1 MNRVLNC
8 VVSNLAV
15 LNFAVLNRSVLTALA
30 LTNLV
35 LVAGCTPLKT
45 FDPSPGHITQPAPPT
60 VPSAPPPA
68 PVKAA
73 PTLAPPKLAAP
84 VPTYT
89 VVVNDVPVK
98 DLLFSIA
105 RDTQYNIDLHPGIS
119 GRVSLN
125 AVNEPLL
132 AILDRIARQADL
144 RYETHGKTISVMPDT
159 PYPKTYRV
167 NYVNVSRNTTSSVG
181 VAAQIA
187 STGGSAG
194 QTGSSTSGGN
204 SSSTT
209 VTSTTS
215 DDFWNVLADNLRSM
229 LAGTRAIKQSGE
241 EKAARL
247 QAEKDAR
254 AERVSQTEAA
264 SKAGGGAASLFAA
277 AFGNASTD
285 SKNDV
290 AINPMTGT
298 VSVLGTARQHEVV
311 QQYLDSVSQTSQR
324 QVMIEATIVEVRLKD
339 QFRAGVNWNELVQGM
354 QGWAINTGGAL
365 TNLANTLAPFYSISY
380 TSTPQSNFKA
390 TIDLLESY
398 GNTKVLSSPKLMAL
412 NNQTALLKVVDN
424 LVYFTIEVQQGTVS
438 PTTGIPTTLPV
449 YTTTP
454 NTIPVGIVMSVTPQ
468 IGDNGQVSLIVRPT
482 ISRVVG
488 YKSDPNPALKGLLN
502 NKDITNLVPE
512 IQVREMESLLQV
524 RSGQTVILGGL
535 IQDDT
540 SNARD
545 GLPVLSRPEGFGAL
559 FGQQERINSQSELVI
574 FLRPVVVT
582 DPSLESNELRQ
593 FQRLLPTAASSCT
606 SGCAP

>member
-1 MNRVLNC
+1 MFNLSTLNHT
-8 VVSNLAV
+8 
-15 LNFAVLNRSVLTALA
+15 VLTALT
-30 LTNLV
+30 LSSLV
-35 LVAGCTPLKT
+35 LVSGCVPPQT
-45 FDPSPGHITQPAPPT
+45 FDISPSHISQPAQPAT
-60 VPSAPPPA
+60 PSAPPPA

-73 PTLAPPKLAAP
+73 PALAPPKLGAP

-105 RDTQYNIDLHPGIS
+105 RDTQYNIDLFPGIT

-125 AVNEPLL
+125 AVNEPLPS
-132 AILDRIARQADL
+132 ILDRIARQADL
-144 RYETHGKTISVMPDT
+144 RYETHGKSISVMPDT

-167 NYVNVSRNTTSSVG
+167 NYVNVARNTTSSVG

-187 STGGSAG
+187 STGSAG
-194 QTGSSTSGGN
+194 YAPGQTSSGSSGGSGN

-209 VTSTTS
+209 VSSLTNN
-215 DDFWNVLADNLRSM
+215 DFWNVLADNLRSL

-264 SKAGGGAASLFAA
+264 SKAGGGAATLFTA
-277 AFGNASTD
+277 AFGNAPID

-290 AINPMTGT
+290 AVNPMTGT
-298 VSVLGTARQHEVV
+298 VSVLGTSRQHEVV
-311 QQYLDSVSQTSQR
+311 QQYLDSVTQTSQR

-339 QFRAGVNWNELVQGM
+339 QYRAGVNWTEVLKEAT
-354 QGWAINTGGAL
+354 GWAVNTGGIA
-365 TNLANTLAPFYSISY
+365 TNLANTLKPFYSISY
-380 TSTPQSNFKA
+380 QNNNTSHDLTA

-424 LVYFTIEVQQGTVS
+424 LVYFTIEVQQGTLSSTGS
-438 PTTGIPTTLPV
+438 PLTLPT
-449 YTTTP
+449 YTTTA
-454 NTIPVGIVMSVTPQ
+454 NTVPVGVVMSVTPQ

-482 ISRVVG
+482 ISRVVSF
-488 YKSDPNPALKGLLN
+488 KEDPNPALKQLN
-502 NKDITNLVPE
+502 NNITNLVPE

-535 IQDDT
+535 IQDDR

-559 FGQQERINSQSELVI
+559 FGQHEHVNSQSELVI
-574 FLRPVVVT
+574 FLRPVVVSN
-582 DPSLESNELRQ
+582 PSLETSELRQ
-593 FQRLLPTAASSCT
+593 FQHLLPSARSAQ
-606 SGCAP
+606 

>member
-1 MNRVLNC
+1 MTD
-8 VVSNLAV
+8 
-15 LNFAVLNRSVLTALA
+15 FVLNRAVFNLPALNHTGLTALA
-30 LTNLV
+30 LCSL
-35 LVAGCTPLKT
+35 LLASACTPLPAYG
-45 FDPSPGHITQPAPPT
+45 PSPYHIQQPSQSTAS
-60 VPSAPPPA
+60 SAPPPE

-73 PTLAPPKLAAP
+73 PTLPPPKLSAP

-105 RDTQYNIDLHPGIS
+105 RDTQYNIDLFPGIS
-119 GRVSLN
+119 GRVTLN
-125 AVNEPLL
+125 AVNEPLPS
-132 AILDRIARQADL
+132 ILDRIARQADL

-181 VAAQIA
+181 VAAQI
-187 STGGSAG
+187 SSTGSTTGQTGGSTSG
-194 QTGSSTSGGN
+194 STSGGGN

-209 VTSTTS
+209 VSSLTNN
-215 DDFWNVLADNLRSM
+215 DFWNVLADNLRSL

-254 AERVSQTEAA
+254 AERVTQTEAA
-264 SKAGGGAASLFAA
+264 SKAGGGAATLFTA
-277 AFGNASTD
+277 AFGNMPTD

-290 AINPMTGT
+290 AVNPMTGT

-324 QVMIEATIVEVRLKD
+324 QVMIEATIVEVQLKD
-339 QFRAGVNWNELVQGM
+339 QFRAGVNWNELAQGM
-354 QGWAINTGGAL
+354 TGWSINTGGAL
-365 TNLANTLAPFYSISY
+365 TNLANTLRPFYSISY

-424 LVYFTIEVQQGTVS
+424 LVYFSIEVQQGTLNQ
-438 PTTGIPTTLPV
+438 TGGLLTLPT

-468 IGDNGQVSLIVRPT
+468 IGDNGLVSLTVRPT

-488 YKSDPNPALKGLLN
+488 YKEDPNPALKQFN
-502 NKDITNLVPE
+502 NNIQNLVPE
-512 IQVREMESLLQV
+512 IQVREMESLLQI

-535 IQDDT
+535 IQDNT

-545 GLPVLSRPEGFGAL
+545 GLPVLSRPDGFGAL
-559 FGQQERINSQSELVI
+559 FGQQERKNSQSELVI
-574 FLRPVVVT
+574 FLRPVVVSE
-582 DPSLESNELRQ
+582 PSLETSELRQ
-593 FQRLLPTAASSCT
+593 FQNLLPSARSTQ
-606 SGCAP
+606 

>member
-1 MNRVLNC
+1 MTD
-8 VVSNLAV
+8 
-15 LNFAVLNRSVLTALA
+15 FVLNRAVIKLPALSYTGSTALA
-30 LTNLV
+30 LCGLLV
-35 LVAGCTPLKT
+35 TSACAPLPAYG
-45 FDPSPGHITQPAPPT
+45 PSPYHIQQPPQSTAAST
-60 VPSAPPPA
+60 PPPA

-73 PTLAPPKLAAP
+73 PTLTPPKLSAP

-105 RDTQYNIDLHPGIS
+105 RDTQYNIDLFPGIS
-119 GRVSLN
+119 GRVTLN
-125 AVNEPLL
+125 AVNEPLPS
-132 AILDRIARQADL
+132 ILDRIARQADL

-187 STGGSAG
+187 STGGSTG
-194 QTGSSTSGGN
+194 QTGSSSTSSGN

-209 VTSTTS
+209 VSSQTNN
-215 DDFWNVLADNLRSM
+215 DFWNVLADNLRSL

-264 SKAGGGAASLFAA
+264 SKAGGGAATLFTA
-277 AFGNASTD
+277 AFGNLPTD

-290 AINPMTGT
+290 AVNPMTGT
-298 VSVLGTARQHEVV
+298 VSILGTARQHEVV

-324 QVMIEATIVEVRLKD
+324 QVMIEATIVEVQLKD
-339 QFRAGVNWNELVQGM
+339 QFRAGVNWNELAQGM
-354 QGWAINTGGAL
+354 TGWSINTGGAL
-365 TNLANTLAPFYSISY
+365 TNLANTLRPFYSISY

-424 LVYFTIEVQQGTVS
+424 LVYFSIEVQQGTLNQ
-438 PTTGIPTTLPV
+438 TGGLLTLPT

-468 IGDNGQVSLIVRPT
+468 IGENGLVSLTVRPT

-488 YKSDPNPALKGLLN
+488 FKEDPNPALKQFN
-502 NKDITNLVPE
+502 NNIQNLVPE

-535 IQDDT
+535 IQDNT

-545 GLPVLSRPEGFGAL
+545 GLPVLSRPDGFGAL
-559 FGQQERINSQSELVI
+559 FGQQERKNSQSELVI
-574 FLRPVVVT
+574 FLRPVVVS
-582 DPSLESNELRQ
+582 DPSLESSELSQ
-593 FQRLLPTAASSCT
+593 FQHLLPSARSAQ
-606 SGCAP
+606 

>member
-1 MNRVLNC
+1 
-8 VVSNLAV
+8 
-15 LNFAVLNRSVLTALA
+15 VLNRAAFVHPALVRAVSTALMFGSLA
-30 LTNLV
+30 LA
-35 LVAGCTPLKT
+35 AGCAPLPT
-45 FDPSPGHITQPAPPT
+45 FGPSPYHIQQPPQPAA
-60 VPSAPPPA
+60 PSVAPPA

-73 PTLAPPKLAAP
+73 PTLAPPKLSAP

-98 DLLFSIA
+98 ELLFSIA
-105 RDTQYNIDLHPGIS
+105 RDTQYNIDLFPGIS
-119 GRVSLN
+119 GNVTLN
-125 AVNEPLL
+125 AVKEPLPS
-132 AILDRIARQADL
+132 ILDRIARQADL

-167 NYVNVSRNTTSSVG
+167 NYVNVARNTTSSVG

-187 STGGSAG
+187 STGGGAG
-194 QTGSSTSGGN
+194 QTGSTGGN

-209 VTSTTS
+209 VSSQTNN
-215 DDFWNVLADNLRSM
+215 DFWAVLADNLRSL
-229 LAGTRAIKQSGE
+229 LAGTRAIKQSSE

-247 QAEKDAR
+247 QAEKEAR

-264 SKAGGGAASLFAA
+264 SKAGGGAATLFTA
-277 AFGNASTD
+277 AFGNQPGE

-290 AINPMTGT
+290 AVNPVTGT

-339 QFRAGVNWNELVQGM
+339 QYHAGVNWNELVQGM
-354 QGWAINTGGAL
+354 TGWSVNTGGAL
-365 TNLANTLAPFYSISY
+365 TNLAGTLLPFYSISY
-380 TSTPQSNFKA
+380 TSTAESNFKA

-398 GNTKVLSSPKLMAL
+398 GSTKVLSSPKLMAL

-424 LVYFTIEVQQGTVS
+424 LVYFTIDVQQGTIS
-438 PTTGIPTTLPV
+438 PTTGLPTTLPV
-449 YTTTP
+449 FTTTP

-468 IGDNGQVSLIVRPT
+468 VGDNGLVSLTVRPT

-488 YKSDPNPALKGLLN
+488 FKEDPNPALKQFN
-502 NKDITNLVPE
+502 NNIQNLVPE

-540 SNARD
+540 NNARD
-545 GLPVLSRPEGFGAL
+545 GLPVLSRPEGIGAL
-559 FGQQERINSQSELVI
+559 FGQHERMNSQSELVI

-582 DPSLESNELRQ
+582 NASMESAELRQ
-593 FQRLLPTAASSCT
+593 LDQLLPSVRSAQ
-606 SGCAP
+606 

>member
-1 MNRVLNC
+1 MTDFVLNC
-8 VVSNLAV
+8 AV
-15 LNFAVLNRSVLTALA
+15 FKLPALNHTGLTALA
-30 LTNLV
+30 LPSL
-35 LVAGCTPLKT
+35 LLASACTPLPPA
-45 FDPSPGHITQPAPPT
+45 FDPSPSHIQQPPQPAAS
-60 VPSAPPPA
+60 SAPPPA

-73 PTLAPPKLAAP
+73 PTLAPPKLSAP

-105 RDTQYNIDLHPGIS
+105 RDTQYNIDLFPGIS
-119 GRVSLN
+119 GRVTLN
-125 AVNEPLL
+125 AVNEPLPS
-132 AILDRIARQADL
+132 ILDRIARQADL

-181 VAAQIA
+181 VAAQIS
-187 STGGSAG
+187 STGSSTG
-194 QTGSSTSGGN
+194 QTGGSSTSGGN

-209 VTSTTS
+209 VSSQTNN
-215 DDFWNVLADNLRSM
+215 DFWTVLADNLRSL

-264 SKAGGGAASLFAA
+264 SKAGGGAATLFTA
-277 AFGNASTD
+277 AFGNLPSD

-324 QVMIEATIVEVRLKD
+324 QVMIEATIVEVQLKD

-354 QGWAINTGGAL
+354 TGWAINTGGAL
-365 TNLANTLAPFYSISY
+365 TNLANTLQPFYSISY

-424 LVYFTIEVQQGTVS
+424 LVYFTIEVQQGTLS
-438 PTTGIPTTLPV
+438 STGSQLTLPT

-468 IGDNGQVSLIVRPT
+468 IGDNGQVSLTVRPT

-488 YKSDPNPALKGLLN
+488 YKEDPNPALKQDN
-502 NKDITNLVPE
+502 NNIHNLVPE

-535 IQDDT
+535 IQDNT

-545 GLPVLSRPEGFGAL
+545 GLPVLSRPEGWGAL
-559 FGQQERINSQSELVI
+559 FGQQERKNSQSELVI
-574 FLRPVVVT
+574 FLRPVVVS
-582 DPSLESNELRQ
+582 DPSLETSELRQ
-593 FQRLLPTAASSCT
+593 FQRLLPNARSVQ
-606 SGCAP
+606 

>member
-1 MNRVLNC
+1 MTL
-8 VVSNLAV
+8 
-15 LNFAVLNRSVLTALA
+15 VLNRAVFDHPLLDHTVLTALMLSCLA
-30 LTNLV
+30 LA
-35 LVAGCTPLKT
+35 AGCAPLPA
-45 FDPSPGHITQPAPPT
+45 FGPSPYHIQQPPQPATPN
-60 VPSAPPPA
+60 VPPPA

-73 PTLAPPKLAAP
+73 PTLAPPKLSAP

-105 RDTQYNIDLHPGIS
+105 RDTQYNIDLFPGIS
-119 GRVSLN
+119 GNVTLN
-125 AVNEPLL
+125 AVKEPLPS
-132 AILDRIARQADL
+132 ILDRIARQADL

-167 NYVNVSRNTTSSVG
+167 NYVNVARNTTSSVG

-187 STGGSAG
+187 STGSAAG
-194 QTGSSTSGGN
+194 QTSSNSGN

-209 VTSTTS
+209 VSSLTNN
-215 DDFWNVLADNLRSM
+215 DFWAVLADNLRSL

-247 QAEKDAR
+247 QAEKEAR

-264 SKAGGGAASLFAA
+264 SKAGGGAATLFTA
-277 AFGNASTD
+277 AFGNMPTE

-290 AINPMTGT
+290 AVNPMTGT

-354 QGWAINTGGAL
+354 TGWAVNTGGAL
-365 TNLANTLAPFYSISY
+365 TNLAGTLQPFYSISY
-380 TSTPQSNFKA
+380 TSTAESNFKA

-424 LVYFTIEVQQGTVS
+424 LVYFSIEVQQGTVS
-438 PTTGIPTTLPV
+438 PTTGVPTTLPV

-468 IGDNGQVSLIVRPT
+468 VGDNGLVSLTVRPT

-488 YKSDPNPALKGLLN
+488 YKEDPNPALKQFN
-502 NKDITNLVPE
+502 NNIQNLVPE

-540 SNARD
+540 NNARD
-545 GLPVLSRPEGFGAL
+545 GMPVLSRPEGIGAL
-559 FGQQERINSQSELVI
+559 FGQHERMNTQSELVI

-582 DPSLESNELRQ
+582 NASLESAELRQ
-593 FQRLLPTAASSCT
+593 FQQLLPSARSEQ
-606 SGCAP
+606 

>member
-1 MNRVLNC
+1 M
-8 VVSNLAV
+8 
-15 LNFAVLNRSVLTALA
+15 LNRAVFDRPVLDHTVLTALMLGCLA
-30 LTNLV
+30 LA
-35 LVAGCTPLKT
+35 AGCAPLPA
-45 FDPSPGHITQPAPPT
+45 FGPSPYHIQQPPQPATPN
-60 VPSAPPPA
+60 VPPPA

-73 PTLAPPKLAAP
+73 PTLAPPKLSAP

-105 RDTQYNIDLHPGIS
+105 RDTQYNIDLFPGIS
-119 GRVSLN
+119 GNVTLN
-125 AVNEPLL
+125 AVKEPLPS
-132 AILDRIARQADL
+132 ILDRIARQADL

-167 NYVNVSRNTTSSVG
+167 NYVNVARNTTSSVG

-187 STGGSAG
+187 STGGAAG
-194 QTGSSTSGGN
+194 QAGSNSGN

-209 VTSTTS
+209 VSSLTNN
-215 DDFWNVLADNLRSM
+215 DFWAVLADNLRSL

-247 QAEKDAR
+247 QAEKEAR

-264 SKAGGGAASLFAA
+264 SKAGGGAATLFTA
-277 AFGNASTD
+277 AFGNMPTE

-290 AINPMTGT
+290 AVNPMTGT

-354 QGWAINTGGAL
+354 TGWAVNTGGAL
-365 TNLANTLAPFYSISY
+365 TNLAGTLQPFYSISY
-380 TSTPQSNFKA
+380 TSTAESNFKA

-424 LVYFTIEVQQGTVS
+424 LVYFSIEVQQGTVS
-438 PTTGIPTTLPV
+438 PTTGVPTTLPV

-468 IGDNGQVSLIVRPT
+468 VGDNGLVSLTVRPT

-488 YKSDPNPALKGLLN
+488 YKEDPNPALKQFN
-502 NKDITNLVPE
+502 NNIQNLVPE

-540 SNARD
+540 NNARD
-545 GLPVLSRPEGFGAL
+545 GMPVLSRPEGIGAL
-559 FGQQERINSQSELVI
+559 FGQHERMNSQSELVI

-582 DPSLESNELRQ
+582 NASLESAELRQ
-593 FQRLLPTAASSCT
+593 FQQLLPSARSEQ
-606 SGCAP
+606 

>member
-1 MNRVLNC
+1 MTDFVLKR
-8 VVSNLAV
+8 AV
-15 LNFAVLNRSVLTALA
+15 FELPALRHTGPTALA
-30 LTNLV
+30 ALCSL
-35 LVAGCTPLKT
+35 LLASACTPLPAYG
-45 FDPSPGHITQPAPPT
+45 PSPYHIQQPAP
-60 VPSAPPPA
+60 SATASSPPPA

-73 PTLAPPKLAAP
+73 PTLAPPKLSAP

-105 RDTQYNIDLHPGIS
+105 RDTQYNIDLFPGIS
-119 GRVSLN
+119 GRVTLN
-125 AVNEPLL
+125 AVNEPLPS
-132 AILDRIARQADL
+132 ILDRIASQADL

-167 NYVNVSRNTTSSVG
+167 NYVNVARNTTSSVG

-187 STGGSAG
+187 STGGSTGQSGSAG
-194 QTGSSTSGGN
+194 TTSGN

-209 VTSTTS
+209 VSSQTTN
-215 DDFWNVLADNLRSM
+215 DFWSVLAENLRSL

-264 SKAGGGAASLFAA
+264 SKAGGGSATLFTA
-277 AFGNASTD
+277 AFGNQPAD

-290 AINPMTGT
+290 AVNPMTGT

-311 QQYLDSVSQTSQR
+311 QQYLDSVTQTSQR
-324 QVMIEATIVEVRLKD
+324 QVMIEATIVEVQLKD
-339 QFRAGVNWNELVQGM
+339 QFRAGVNWNELASGM
-354 QGWAINTGGAL
+354 TGWAINTGGAL
-365 TNLANTLAPFYSISY
+365 TNFANTLQPFYSISY

-390 TIDLLESY
+390 TIDLLESF

-424 LVYFTIEVQQGTVS
+424 LVYFSIEVQQGTLSSTGS
-438 PTTGIPTTLPV
+438 PLTLPT

-468 IGDNGQVSLIVRPT
+468 IGENGMVSLTVRPT

-488 YKSDPNPALKGLLN
+488 FKEDPNPALKQLN
-502 NKDITNLVPE
+502 NNIQNLVPE

-535 IQDDT
+535 IQDNT
-540 SNARD
+540 SSNRD
-545 GLPVLSRPEGFGAL
+545 GLPVLSRPEGWGAL
-559 FGQQERINSQSELVI
+559 FGQHERKNSQSELVI

-582 DPSLESNELRQ
+582 DPSLETSELRQ
-593 FQRLLPTAASSCT
+593 FQHLLPDARSVQ
-606 SGCAP
+606 

>member
-1 MNRVLNC
+1 MT
-8 VVSNLAV
+8 
-15 LNFAVLNRSVLTALA
+15 NFVLNRAVFDHPVLNHTVLTALSFCGLA
-30 LTNLV
+30 L
-35 LVAGCTPLKT
+35 AGGCTPLQT
-45 FDPSPGHITQPAPPT
+45 FDTSPHHINQPTQSAA
-60 VPSAPPPA
+60 PSAPPPA

-73 PTLAPPKLAAP
+73 PTLAPPKLGAP

-98 DLLFSIA
+98 ELLFSIA
-105 RDTQYNIDLHPGIS
+105 RDTQYNIDLFPGIS
-119 GRVSLN
+119 GRVTLN
-125 AVNEPLL
+125 AVNEPLPSS
-132 AILDRIARQADL
+132 LDRIARQADL
-144 RYETHGKTISVMPDT
+144 RYETNGKTISVMPDT

-187 STGGSAG
+187 STGGSTG
-194 QTGSSTSGGN
+194 QVGGSSGSSSSGN

-209 VTSTTS
+209 VSSQTNN
-215 DDFWNVLADNLRSM
+215 DFWNVLADNLRSL

-247 QAEKDAR
+247 QAEKEAR

-264 SKAGGGAASLFAA
+264 SHAGGGAATLFAA
-277 AFGNASTD
+277 AFGNVSAD

-290 AINPMTGT
+290 TVNPMTGT

-311 QQYLDSVSQTSQR
+311 QQYLDSVAQTSQR

-339 QFRAGVNWNELVQGM
+339 QFRAGVNWTEVLKDAT
-354 QGWAINTGGAL
+354 GWAINTGGVA
-365 TNLANTLAPFYSISY
+365 TNLANTLKPFYSISY
-380 TSTPQSNFKA
+380 QNNNASHNLTA

-398 GNTKVLSSPKLMAL
+398 GSTKVLSSPKLMAL

-424 LVYFTIEVQQGTVS
+424 LVYFTIEVQQGTLS
-438 PTTGIPTTLPV
+438 ATTGLPTTLPV

-454 NTIPVGIVMSVTPQ
+454 NTIPVGVVMSVTPQ
-468 IGDNGQVSLIVRPT
+468 IGDNGQVSLTVRPT

-488 YKSDPNPALKGLLN
+488 YKEDPNPALKQGTN
-502 NKDITNLVPE
+502 NIQNLVPE

-535 IQDDT
+535 IQDDR

-545 GLPVLSRPEGFGAL
+545 GLPVLSRPEGIGAL
-559 FGQQERINSQSELVI
+559 FGQQERTNSQSELVI
-574 FLRPVVVT
+574 FLRPVVVS
-582 DPSLESNELRQ
+582 DPSLESSELSQ
-593 FQRLLPTAASSCT
+593 FQHLLPSARSVQ
-606 SGCAP
+606 

>member
-1 MNRVLNC
+1 MTL
-8 VVSNLAV
+8 
-15 LNFAVLNRSVLTALA
+15 VLNRAVFDHPLLDHTVLTALMLSCLA
-30 LTNLV
+30 LA
-35 LVAGCTPLKT
+35 AGCAPLPA
-45 FDPSPGHITQPAPPT
+45 FGPSPYHIQQPPQPATPN
-60 VPSAPPPA
+60 VPPPA

-73 PTLAPPKLAAP
+73 PTLAPPKLSAP

-105 RDTQYNIDLHPGIS
+105 RDTQYNIDLFPGIS
-119 GRVSLN
+119 GNVTLN
-125 AVNEPLL
+125 AVKEPLPS
-132 AILDRIARQADL
+132 ILDRIARQADL

-167 NYVNVSRNTTSSVG
+167 NYVNVARNTTSSVG

-187 STGGSAG
+187 STGSAAG
-194 QTGSSTSGGN
+194 QTSSNSGN

-209 VTSTTS
+209 VSSLTNN
-215 DDFWNVLADNLRSM
+215 DFWAVLADNLRSL

-247 QAEKDAR
+247 QAEKEAR

-264 SKAGGGAASLFAA
+264 SKAGGGAATLFTA
-277 AFGNASTD
+277 AFGNMPTE

-290 AINPMTGT
+290 AVNPMTGT

-324 QVMIEATIVEVRLKD
+324 QVMIEATIVEGRLKD

-354 QGWAINTGGAL
+354 TGWAVNTGGAL
-365 TNLANTLAPFYSISY
+365 TNLAGTLQPFYSISY
-380 TSTPQSNFKA
+380 TSTAESNFKA

-424 LVYFTIEVQQGTVS
+424 LVYFSIEVQQGTVS
-438 PTTGIPTTLPV
+438 PTTGVPTTLPV

-468 IGDNGQVSLIVRPT
+468 VGDNGLVSLTVRPT

-488 YKSDPNPALKGLLN
+488 YKEDPNPALKQFN
-502 NKDITNLVPE
+502 NNIQNLVPE

-540 SNARD
+540 NNARD
-545 GLPVLSRPEGFGAL
+545 GMPVLSRPEGIGAL
-559 FGQQERINSQSELVI
+559 FGQHERMNTQSELVI

-582 DPSLESNELRQ
+582 NASLESAELRQ
-593 FQRLLPTAASSCT
+593 FQQLLPSARSEQ
-606 SGCAP
+606 

>member
-1 MNRVLNC
+1 MIRVLNC
-8 VVSNLAV
+8 AV
-15 LNFAVLNRSVLTALA
+15 FVHPALNRTVWTVQMLGGLALA
-30 LTNLV
+30 G
-35 LVAGCTPLKT
+35 GCAPLPA
-45 FDPSPGHITQPAPPT
+45 FGPSPYHIQQPAQA
-60 VPSAPPPA
+60 APATANAQPPA

-73 PTLAPPKLAAP
+73 PTLAPPRLSAP

-89 VVVNDVPVK
+89 VVVNNVPVK

-105 RDTQYNIDLHPGIS
+105 RDTQYNIDLFPGIS
-119 GRVSLN
+119 GNVTLN
-125 AVNEPLL
+125 AVNEPLPS
-132 AILDRIARQADL
+132 ILDRIARQADL

-167 NYVNVSRNTTSSVG
+167 NYVNVARNTTSSVG

-187 STGGSAG
+187 STGGAAG
-194 QTGSSTSGGN
+194 QTSNISGN
-204 SSSTT
+204 SSLTT
-209 VTSTTS
+209 VTSLTNN
-215 DDFWNVLADNLRSM
+215 DFWAVLADNLRSL

-247 QAEKDAR
+247 QAEKEAR
-254 AERVSQTEAA
+254 AERVSQIEAA
-264 SKAGGGAASLFAA
+264 SKAGGGAATLFTA
-277 AFGNASTD
+277 AFGNLPSE

-290 AINPMTGT
+290 AVNPMTGT

-354 QGWAINTGGAL
+354 TGWAVNTGGAL
-365 TNLANTLAPFYSISY
+365 TNLAGTLQPFYSISY
-380 TSTPQSNFKA
+380 TSSTESNFKA

-424 LVYFTIEVQQGTVS
+424 LVYFTIDVQQGTVS
-438 PTTGIPTTLPV
+438 PTTGLPTTLPV
-449 YTTTP
+449 FTTTP

-468 IGDNGQVSLIVRPT
+468 VGDNGLVSLTVRPT

-488 YKSDPNPALKGLLN
+488 FKEDPNPALKQFN
-502 NKDITNLVPE
+502 NNIQNLVPE

-540 SNARD
+540 NNARD
-545 GLPVLSRPEGFGAL
+545 GMPVLSRPEGIGAL
-559 FGQQERINSQSELVI
+559 FGQHERKNSQSELVI

-582 DPSLESNELRQ
+582 NASLESAELSR
-593 FQRLLPTAASSCT
+593 FQPLLPSARSEQ
-606 SGCAP
+606 

>member
-1 MNRVLNC
+1 MKL
-8 VVSNLAV
+8 
-15 LNFAVLNRSVLTALA
+15 VLNRAVFDHPVLNHAVLTALA
-30 LTNLV
+30 LSGLA
-35 LVAGCTPLKT
+35 LASGCTPLQT
-45 FDPSPGHITQPAPPT
+45 FDTSPNHIQQPVQTAA
-60 VPSAPPPA
+60 SIAPPPA

-73 PTLAPPKLAAP
+73 PTLTPPRLSAP

-105 RDTQYNIDLHPGIS
+105 RDTQYNIDLFPGIT

-125 AVNEPLL
+125 AVNEPLPS
-132 AILDRIARQADL
+132 ILDRIARQADL
-144 RYETHGKTISVMPDT
+144 RYETNGKTISVMPDT

-187 STGGSAG
+187 STGSSIGKA
-194 QTGSSTSGGN
+194 GSSGSGNSSVGSGN

-209 VTSTTS
+209 VSSLTNN
-215 DDFWNVLADNLRSM
+215 DFWSVLADNLRSL

-247 QAEKDAR
+247 QAEKEAR

-264 SKAGGGAASLFAA
+264 SHAGGGAATLFAA
-277 AFGNASTD
+277 AFGNVSAD

-290 AINPMTGT
+290 TVNPMTGT

-311 QQYLDSVSQTSQR
+311 QQYLDSVTQTSQR

-339 QFRAGVNWNELVQGM
+339 QFRAGVNWTEVLKDAT
-354 QGWAINTGGAL
+354 GWAINTGGVA
-365 TNLANTLAPFYSISY
+365 TNLANTLKPFYSISY
-380 TSTPQSNFKA
+380 QNNNASHNLTA

-398 GNTKVLSSPKLMAL
+398 GSTKVLSSPKLMAL

-424 LVYFTIEVQQGTVS
+424 LVYFTIDVQQGTLS
-438 PTTGIPTTLPV
+438 ATTGLPTTLPV

-454 NTIPVGIVMSVTPQ
+454 NTVPVGVVMSVTPQ
-468 IGDNGQVSLIVRPT
+468 IGDNGQVSLTVRPT

-488 YKSDPNPALKGLLN
+488 YKEDPNPALKQGTN
-502 NKDITNLVPE
+502 NIQNLVPE

-535 IQDDT
+535 IQDDR

-545 GLPVLSRPEGFGAL
+545 GLPVLSRPEGIGAL
-559 FGQQERINSQSELVI
+559 FGQQERTNSQSELVI
-574 FLRPVVVT
+574 FLRPVVVS
-582 DPSLESNELRQ
+582 DPSLESSELSQ
-593 FQRLLPTAASSCT
+593 YQHLLPGARSVQ
-606 SGCAP
+606 

>member
-1 MNRVLNC
+1 MTD
-8 VVSNLAV
+8 
-15 LNFAVLNRSVLTALA
+15 FVLNRAVFELPALRHTGPTSLA
-30 LTNLV
+30 LCSL
-35 LVAGCTPLKT
+35 LLASACAPLPT
-45 FDPSPGHITQPAPPT
+45 YGPSPYHIQQPAP
-60 VPSAPPPA
+60 SAAASSPPPA

-73 PTLAPPKLAAP
+73 PTLAPPKLSAP

-105 RDTQYNIDLHPGIS
+105 RDTQYNIDLFPGIS
-119 GRVSLN
+119 GRVTLN
-125 AVNEPLL
+125 AVNEPLPS
-132 AILDRIARQADL
+132 ILDRIARQADL

-167 NYVNVSRNTTSSVG
+167 NYVNVARNTTSSVG
-181 VAAQIA
+181 VAAQIS
-187 STGGSAG
+187 STGGGTGQSGSNAG
-194 QTGSSTSGGN
+194 SLSGN

-209 VTSTTS
+209 VSSQTTN
-215 DDFWNVLADNLRSM
+215 DFWNVLAENLRSL

-264 SKAGGGAASLFAA
+264 SKAGGGAATLFTA
-277 AFGNASTD
+277 AFGNQPID

-311 QQYLDSVSQTSQR
+311 QQYLDSVTQTSQR
-324 QVMIEATIVEVRLKD
+324 QVMIEATIVEVQLKD
-339 QFRAGVNWNELVQGM
+339 QFRAGVNWNELASGM
-354 QGWAINTGGAL
+354 TGWAVNTGGAL
-365 TNLANTLAPFYSISY
+365 TNFANTLQPFYSISY

-424 LVYFTIEVQQGTVS
+424 LVYFSIEVQQGTLSSTGS
-438 PTTGIPTTLPV
+438 PLTLPT

-468 IGDNGQVSLIVRPT
+468 VGENGMVSLTVRPT

-488 YKSDPNPALKGLLN
+488 FKEDPNPALKQLN
-502 NKDITNLVPE
+502 NNIQNLVPE

-535 IQDDT
+535 IQDNT
-540 SNARD
+540 SSNRD
-545 GLPVLSRPEGFGAL
+545 GLPVLSRPDGFGAL
-559 FGQQERINSQSELVI
+559 FGQQERKNSQSELVI

-582 DPSLESNELRQ
+582 DPSLETSELRQ
-593 FQRLLPTAASSCT
+593 FQNLLPDARSVQ
-606 SGCAP
+606 

>member
-1 MNRVLNC
+1 MKSGQFR
-8 VVSNLAV
+8 
-15 LNFAVLNRSVLTALA
+15 FAGLTGR
-30 LTNLV
+30 LV
-35 LVAGCTPLKT
+35 LLTGLGLAGGCVSPNSFET
-45 FDPSPGHITQPAPPT
+45 SPGHIQQTPAPAMPET
-60 VPSAPPPA
+60 LPA

-73 PTLAPPKLAAP
+73 PALSPPRLAPPA
-84 VPTYT
+84 PTYT

-105 RDTQYNIDLHPGIS
+105 RDTQYNIDLHPGIT

-132 AILDRIARQADL
+132 SILDRIARQADL

-167 NYVNVSRNTTSSVG
+167 NYVNVARNTTSSVG

-187 STGGSAG
+187 STGGGAG
-194 QTGSSTSGGN
+194 QTGNTGVVSGN
-204 SSSTT
+204 SSATT
-209 VTSTTS
+209 VSSLTNN
-215 DDFWNVLADNLRSM
+215 DFWNVLADNLRSL
-229 LAGTRAIKQSGE
+229 LAGTRAVKQSGD

-264 SKAGGGAASLFAA
+264 SKAGGGAATLFTA
-277 AFGNASTD
+277 AFGNMPTD

-290 AINPMTGT
+290 AVNPMTGT

-324 QVMIEATIVEVRLKD
+324 QVMIEATIVEVQLKD
-339 QFRAGVNWNELVQGM
+339 QFRAGVNWNELAQGM
-354 QGWAINTGGAL
+354 TGWTINTGGVL
-365 TNLANTLAPFYSISY
+365 TNLANTLRPFYSISY

-424 LVYFTIEVQQGTVS
+424 LVYFSIEVQQGTLNQ
-438 PTTGIPTTLPV
+438 TGGLLTLPT

-468 IGDNGQVSLIVRPT
+468 IGENGLVSLTVRPT

-488 YKSDPNPALKGLLN
+488 FKEDPNPALKQGTN
-502 NKDITNLVPE
+502 NIQNLVPE

-535 IQDDT
+535 IQDDR

-559 FGQQERINSQSELVI
+559 FGQQERKNSQSELVI
-574 FLRPVVVT
+574 FLRPVVVS
-582 DPSLESNELRQ
+582 DPSLETSELSQ
-593 FQRLLPTAASSCT
+593 FQHLLPDVRSVQ
-606 SGCAP
+606 

>member
-1 MNRVLNC
+1 MTD
-8 VVSNLAV
+8 
-15 LNFAVLNRSVLTALA
+15 FVLNRTVLNHTVSTALA
-30 LTNLV
+30 LSSLV
-35 LVAGCTPLKT
+35 LVSGCVPPQT
-45 FDPSPGHITQPAPPT
+45 FDISPNHISQPAQPAIPG
-60 VPSAPPPA
+60 AAPPA

-73 PTLAPPKLAAP
+73 PALAPPKLSAP

-105 RDTQYNIDLHPGIS
+105 RDTQYNIDLFPGIT

-125 AVNEPLL
+125 AVNEPLPS
-132 AILDRIARQADL
+132 ILDRIARQADL

-167 NYVNVSRNTTSSVG
+167 NYVNVARNTTSSVG

-187 STGGSAG
+187 STGSASG
-194 QTGSSTSGGN
+194 QTGGSGQSGSNGGN

-209 VTSTTS
+209 VSSQTNN
-215 DDFWNVLADNLRSM
+215 DFWAVLADNLRSL

-247 QAEKDAR
+247 QAEKEAR

-264 SKAGGGAASLFAA
+264 SKAGGGAATLFTA
-277 AFGNASTD
+277 AFGNVSVD

-290 AINPMTGT
+290 AVNPMTGT

-311 QQYLDSVSQTSQR
+311 QQYLDSVTQTSQR

-339 QFRAGVNWNELVQGM
+339 QYRAGINWNELVQGAT
-354 QGWAINTGGAL
+354 GWAINTGGAL
-365 TNLANTLAPFYSISY
+365 TNLANTLQPFYSISY

-424 LVYFTIEVQQGTVS
+424 LVYFTIEVQQGTLSSTGS
-438 PTTGIPTTLPV
+438 PLTLPV
-449 YTTTP
+449 YTTTA
-454 NTIPVGIVMSVTPQ
+454 NTVPVGVVMSVTPQ
-468 IGDNGQVSLIVRPT
+468 IGDNGQVSLTVRPT

-488 YKSDPNPALKGLLN
+488 YKEDPNPALKQFSN
-502 NKDITNLVPE
+502 DITNLVPE

-535 IQDDT
+535 IQDDS

-545 GLPVLSRPEGFGAL
+545 GLPGLSRPSGFGAL
-559 FGQQERINSQSELVI
+559 FGQHERINSQSELVI
-574 FLRPVVVT
+574 FLRPVVVS
-582 DPSLESNELRQ
+582 DPSLESSELRQ
-593 FQRLLPTAASSCT
+593 FQHLLPQAR
-606 SGCAP
+606 SGQ

>member
-1 MNRVLNC
+1 MTD
-8 VVSNLAV
+8 
-15 LNFAVLNRSVLTALA
+15 FVLNRAVFGLPALNHTGLTALA
-30 LTNLV
+30 LSSL
-35 LVAGCTPLKT
+35 LLASACTPLPA
-45 FDPSPGHITQPAPPT
+45 FGPSPYHIQQPSQPAAA
-60 VPSAPPPA
+60 SAPPPA

-73 PTLAPPKLAAP
+73 PTLTPPKLSAP

-105 RDTQYNIDLHPGIS
+105 RDTQYNIDLFPGIS
-119 GRVSLN
+119 GRVTLN
-125 AVNEPLL
+125 AVNEPLPS
-132 AILDRIARQADL
+132 ILDRIARQADL

-181 VAAQIA
+181 VAAQI
-187 STGGSAG
+187 SSTGSTTGQTGGS
-194 QTGSSTSGGN
+194 TSGGGN

-209 VTSTTS
+209 VSSQTNN
-215 DDFWNVLADNLRSM
+215 DFWNVLADNLRSL

-264 SKAGGGAASLFAA
+264 SKAGGGAATLFTA
-277 AFGNASTD
+277 AFGNLPAD

-324 QVMIEATIVEVRLKD
+324 QVMIEATIVEVQLKD

-354 QGWAINTGGAL
+354 TGWSINTGGAL

-424 LVYFTIEVQQGTVS
+424 LVYFTIEVQQAPIS
-438 PTTGIPTTLPV
+438 ATTGFPTTLPV
-449 YTTTP
+449 YTSTP

-468 IGDNGQVSLIVRPT
+468 IGDNGQVSLTVRPT

-488 YKSDPNPALKGLLN
+488 YKEDPNPALKQGTN
-502 NKDITNLVPE
+502 NIRNLVPE

-535 IQDDT
+535 IQDNT

-545 GLPVLSRPEGFGAL
+545 GLPVLSRPDGWGAL
-559 FGQQERINSQSELVI
+559 FGQQERKNSQSELVI
-574 FLRPVVVT
+574 FLRPVVVSE
-582 DPSLESNELRQ
+582 PSLETSELRQ
-593 FQRLLPTAASSCT
+593 FQNLLPSARSAQ
-606 SGCAP
+606 

>member
-1 MNRVLNC
+1 M
-8 VVSNLAV
+8 
-15 LNFAVLNRSVLTALA
+15 
-30 LTNLV
+30 
-35 LVAGCTPLKT
+35 
-45 FDPSPGHITQPAPPT
+45 
-60 VPSAPPPA
+60 
-68 PVKAA
+68 
-73 PTLAPPKLAAP
+73 
-84 VPTYT
+84 PTYT

-105 RDTQYNIDLHPGIS
+105 RDTQYNIDLFPGIS
-119 GRVSLN
+119 GRVTLN
-125 AVNEPLL
+125 AVNEPLPS
-132 AILDRIARQADL
+132 ILDRIARQADL

-181 VAAQIA
+181 VAAQI
-187 STGGSAG
+187 SSTGSTTGQTGGS
-194 QTGSSTSGGN
+194 TSGSSSGGGN

-209 VTSTTS
+209 VSSQTNN
-215 DDFWNVLADNLRSM
+215 DFWNVLADNLRSL

-254 AERVSQTEAA
+254 AERVTQTEAA
-264 SKAGGGAASLFAA
+264 SKAGGGAATLFTA
-277 AFGNASTD
+277 AFGNLPTD

-290 AINPMTGT
+290 AVNPMAGT

-324 QVMIEATIVEVRLKD
+324 QVMIEATIVEVQLKD
-339 QFRAGVNWNELVQGM
+339 QFRAGVNWNELAQGM
-354 QGWAINTGGAL
+354 TGWSINTGGAL
-365 TNLANTLAPFYSISY
+365 TNLANTLRPFYSISY

-424 LVYFTIEVQQGTVS
+424 LVYFSIEVQQGTLNQ
-438 PTTGIPTTLPV
+438 TGGLLTLPT

-468 IGDNGQVSLIVRPT
+468 IGDNGLVSLTVRPT

-488 YKSDPNPALKGLLN
+488 TRKTPIRHSSNSTTTSRIWCLKSRCAKWNPCC
-502 NKDITNLVPE
+502 
-512 IQVREMESLLQV
+512 
-524 RSGQTVILGGL
+524 RSEA
-535 IQDDT
+535 
-540 SNARD
+540 AR
-545 GLPVLSRPEGFGAL
+545 
-559 FGQQERINSQSELVI
+559 
-574 FLRPVVVT
+574 
-582 DPSLESNELRQ
+582 PSFS
-593 FQRLLPTAASSCT
+593 AA
-606 SGCAP
+606 